1 MSGIRD
7 RFGSLLERV
16 FAGVVGHRLPIRRLD
31 LTESKV
37 GELILELVLFQQLP
51 ALVPDVQLTRLG
63 ELVHFSAVYGCAR
76 RGSQAVSLRP
86 RGACFQLAC
95 HHIFGF
101 RAHAHQ
107 GRERRSLSYHLVP
120 TPARRPFLGTRLL
133 RGQVETA
140 LFRSSWGDPN
150 AIFVGIKA
158 GYNQAHHGQL
168 DLGNFEMDALGWG
181 SRFQRLEKRT
191 PPRAQSVLSL
201 IHI

>member
-1 MSGIRD
+1 M
-7 RFGSLLERV
+7 LERV
-16 FAGVVGHRLPIRRLD
+16 FAGVVGRGSGDRLPIRRLD

-37 GELILELVLFQQLP
+37 RELILELQPDFVLFQQLP

-150 AIFVGIKA
+150 APQPSHTK
-158 GYNQAHHGQL
+158 
-168 DLGNFEMDALGWG
+168 
-181 SRFQRLEKRT
+181 T
-191 PPRAQSVLSL
+191 PLHAA
-201 IHI
+201 